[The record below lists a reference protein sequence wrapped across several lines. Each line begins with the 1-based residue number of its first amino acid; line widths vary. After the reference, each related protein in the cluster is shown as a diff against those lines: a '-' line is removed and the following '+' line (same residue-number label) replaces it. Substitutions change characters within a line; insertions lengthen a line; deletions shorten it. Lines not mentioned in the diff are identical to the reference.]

1 LQPVEHDVEQFM
13 TLEHRVAVLEHQIKL
28 LVEWLKYTNTG
39 SLKNPHSLEWERK
52 IMTVKEH
59 DHAGNTD

>member
-1 LQPVEHDVEQFM
+1 M